1 MSTQKQFNSFE
12 ELVTSSENPI
22 LVDFYAPW
30 CGPCQ
35 LMSKVLEQ
43 AGEQLR
49 GKVQIIK
56 INTDNYPDLASKYQV
71 YALPTMVLF
80 KGGQPVHRLEG
91 AMPAPDLLSRLE
103 PWL

>member
-12 ELVTSSENPI
+12 ELVTSSDNPI

-43 AGEQLR
+43 A
-49 GKVQIIK
+49 
-56 INTDNYPDLASKYQV
+56 A
-71 YALPTMVLF
+71 
-80 KGGQPVHRLEG
+80 GQG
-91 AMPAPDLLSRLE
+91 ANH
-103 PWL
+103 